1 MDRFWNKVQKLPGV
15 NTCWLWTAGKDRYGY
30 GQFKLDGKVVR
41 AHQVSWK
48 IKKRVNPSYLCHTC
62 DNRACVN
69 PAHLYEGS
77 HASNMSDKKHR
88 NLTWSKYDPHV
99 IRRIRRK
106 YAVGFSSGQ
115 LSKEFNIPRS
125 TVLNILDGKLCRS
138 TGGPIRD
145 PNFRYYGNR
154 FKKAIP
160 RKS

>member
-1 MDRFWNKVQKLPGV
+1 MPNLV
-15 NTCWLWTAGKDRYGY
+15 NSTSVRISLTMPITENRTSTATSLTVFGCG
-30 GQFKLDGKVVR
+30 
-41 AHQVSWK
+41 
-48 IKKRVNPSYLCHTC
+48 P
-62 DNRACVN
+62 
-69 PAHLYEGS
+69 EG
-77 HASNMSDKKHR
+77 H
-88 NLTWSKYDPHV
+88 PHV

-138 TGGPIRD
+138 TGGPIRN